1 MAAKKTAGSSRLKYL
16 ILSVII
22 AIVAWTVVAYT
33 TDPDMTRTISG
44 VRIELSGMDELNEKG
59 LVALDTDE
67 LPKMSVKVTGKRSD
81 IMNVMDDMCVV
92 LDLSAINSP
101 GNYEVMGSV
110 KMPSSRVSVD
120 KIISDGVSIV
130 IDKVET
136 REVSVLI
143 YQDGHV
149 DGKIVETKPKTAT
162 VAITGATSE
171 LDRINGA
178 YATIDLGTVK
188 EEGEMTLAVAIA
200 PKSGVSLDELETL
213 TLETEEIK
221 VENIFYEPTEVPVYV
236 TSKDV
241 EGFEIDQ
248 TKTLVT
254 PEKVIIGVK
263 PGYNVPVIT
272 ATVSEYV
279 DHEIDVE
286 LNDADAVH
294 IPEDVKTVTVTPVW
308 IEVLN

>member
-1 MAAKKTAGSSRLKYL
+1 MAAKKKSGSSRLKYL

-44 VRIELSGMDELNEKG
+44 VRIELSGTDELNEKG

-81 IMNVMDDMCVV
+81 IMNVMDDMRVV
-92 LDLSAINSP
+92 LDLSAIDSA

-120 KIISDGVSIV
+120 KILSDGVNIV

-143 YQDGHV
+143 YQDGQV
-149 DGKIVETKPKTAT
+149 EGKIVETKPETQT

-178 YATIDLGTVK
+178 YATIDLNTVK
-188 EEGEMTLAVAIA
+188 EEGEVTLAVAIA
-200 PKSGVSLDELETL
+200 PKGGVSLDELETL
-213 TLETEEIK
+213 TLKTSEIK
-221 VENIFYEPTEVPVYV
+221 VENIFYEPSEVPVYV
-236 TSKDV
+236 TSKNV
-241 EGFEIDQ
+241 QGFDIDQ

-254 PEKVIIGVK
+254 PEKVTIGVK

-279 DHEIDVE
+279 DHEIEVE
-286 LNDADAVH
+286 LNGADAIH
-294 IPEDVKTVTVTPVW
+294 IPQDSRKVMITPVW
-308 IEVLN
+308 VEVVN

>member
-1 MAAKKTAGSSRLKYL
+1 MAPRKTAGSTKLKYL

-33 TDPDMTRTISG
+33 TDPDMTRTITG
-44 VRIELSGMDELNEKG
+44 VKVELSGTDALGEKG
-59 LVALDTDE
+59 LIALDTDE

-81 IMNVMDDMCVV
+81 IMNVMDDMRVV
-92 LDLSAINSP
+92 LDLSAIESA

-110 KMPSSRVSVD
+110 KMPGSRVSVD
-120 KIISDGVSIV
+120 KIISDGVNIV

-136 REVSVLI
+136 REVNVHI
-143 YQDGHV
+143 YQDGQV
-149 DGKIVETKPKTAT
+149 EGKIVETKPKMKT

-171 LDRINGA
+171 LDQINGA

-188 EEGEMTLAVAIA
+188 EEGEVTLAVAIA
-200 PKSGVSLDELETL
+200 PKSGVNIEELKTL
-213 TLETEEIK
+213 VLQAKEIE
-221 VENIFYEPTEVPVYV
+221 VENIFYEPAEVPVYV
-236 TSKDV
+236 TSRNV
-241 EGFEIDQ
+241 EGFDIDQ

-272 ATVSEYV
+272 ATVSEHV
-279 DHEIDVE
+279 DHEIEVE
-286 LNDADAVH
+286 LNDADAVY
-294 IPEDVKTVTVTPVW
+294 IPEDVKTITVAPVW
-308 IEVLN
+308 VEVLN

>member
-1 MAAKKTAGSSRLKYL
+1 MAAKKKAGSSRLKYL

-33 TDPDMTRTISG
+33 TDPDMTRTING
-44 VRIELSGMDELNEKG
+44 VKVELSGTEELVEKG
-59 LVALDTDE
+59 LMVLDMDE

-81 IMNVMDDMCVV
+81 IMNVMDDMRVV
-92 LDLSAINSP
+92 LDLSAIDSA

-120 KIISDGVSIV
+120 KIISDGVNIV

-143 YQDGHV
+143 YQDGQV
-149 DGKIVETKPKTAT
+149 EGKIVETKPKTAT

-171 LDRINGA
+171 LDQINGT
-178 YATIDLGTVK
+178 YATIDLNTVK
-188 EEGEMTLAVAIA
+188 EEGQATLAVAIA
-200 PKSGVSLDELETL
+200 PKSGVNIDNLKTL
-213 TLETEEIK
+213 VLQTKEIE
-221 VENIFYEPTEVPVYV
+221 VENVFYEPREVPVYV

-241 EGFEIDQ
+241 EGFDIDQ

-254 PEKVIIGVK
+254 PEKVTIGVK
-263 PGYNVPVIT
+263 EGYNIPVIT
-272 ATVSEYV
+272 ATISEHI
-279 DHEIDVE
+279 DHEIEVE
-286 LNDADAVH
+286 LNGADAVY
-294 IPEDVKTVTVTPVW
+294 IPQDSRKVMVTPAWV
-308 IEVLN
+308 EVLN